1 MKQKG
6 KTWINHKGEQTLA
19 KYVPATERISEKI
32 GQLIAA
38 EANEIEK
45 RLQSAKQTLIAGC
58 KEVFRHLPGAVSQ
71 NSLTFYTFDREYKIV
86 YDVKQEYVRVYRAT
100 KSNPSNRDY
109 EFVNMDFTRVS
120 VLLFGSNDKKV
131 DGQNLVDGDLIP
143 LSDEKENV
151 EDNVPRGLYDV
162 TVGEWKDGDKQSSN

>member
-100 KSNPSNRDY
+100 KSNPSNKDY
-109 EFVNMDFTRVS
+109 EFVNMDFTRVAIKLS
-120 VLLFGSNDKKV
+120 EIKFK
-131 DGQNLVDGDLIP
+131 P
-143 LSDEKENV
+143 LDDDS
-151 EDNVPRGLYDV
+151 Y
-162 TVGEWKDGDKQSSN
+162 VGEQNDVSQDESGMLPSDNFPVIEESPINQ